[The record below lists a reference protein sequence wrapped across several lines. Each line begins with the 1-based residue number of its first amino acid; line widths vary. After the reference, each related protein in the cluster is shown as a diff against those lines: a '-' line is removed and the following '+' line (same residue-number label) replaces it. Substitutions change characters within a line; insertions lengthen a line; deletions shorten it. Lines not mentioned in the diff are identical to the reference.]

1 MDHFAGLDVS
11 VKETS
16 VCIVDDTGRI
26 VREVKVAS
34 EPEAL
39 LSVLK
44 NPAYHFKRIGLE
56 AGPLSQWL
64 FSALAEAGLPVIC
77 VETRHMRAVLKAQIN
92 KTDRNDARG
101 MAQMMRAGLYRP
113 VHVKTLRS
121 QKLRMLLTH
130 RKLLL
135 SKAIAIDNDLR
146 GTLRNFGLKVGI
158 VGTVKFEARIKE
170 LVENLPDLAVLV
182 EPMLVVRR
190 VLREQIGILHRR
202 LLAIV
207 RDDEV
212 CQRLMTVP
220 GVGPVVA
227 LTYRATV
234 DLPARFRNSKA
245 VGVVFGL
252 TPSKYQSG
260 EINRTGAISK
270 CGDEMMRCVL
280 YEAAQVMLTRTNKW
294 SWLKAWAMKIARHRG
309 MKKAIVALA
318 RRLAVIMHRIWVDGT
333 EFRWTREAAAHENRS
348 GTTTIGEHSSS
359 TERWKDVPRG
369 TMDEVSSLG
378 RLDLPF
384 VLRRGRPIDCSASFS
399 NPIVEGP

>member
-1 MDHFAGLDVS
+1 LGAALQADGGNEVRCYGLKHQKEKRSMDHFAGLDLS

-26 VREVKVAS
+26 LREVKVAS

-39 LSVLK
+39 LQVLR
-44 NPAYHFKRIGLE
+44 NPAYRFKRIGLE

-64 FSALAEAGLPVIC
+64 FGALAEAGLPVIC
-77 VETRHMRAVLKAQIN
+77 VETRHMQAVLKAQIN

-101 MAQMMRAGLYRP
+101 IAQMMRVGLYRP

-130 RKLLL
+130 RKLLQ
-135 SKAIAIDNDLR
+135 SKAIAIENDLR
-146 GTLRNFGLKVGI
+146 GTLRNFGLKVGM

-170 LVENLPDLAVLV
+170 LVENLPDLAELV
-182 EPMLVVRR
+182 EPLLIVRR
-190 VLREQIGILHRR
+190 ALSEQTVILHRR

-212 CQRLMTVP
+212 CRRLMTVP

-234 DLPARFRNSKA
+234 DVPARFRNSKA
-245 VGVVFGL
+245 VGAVFGL

-260 EINRTGAISK
+260 EIDRSGRISR
-270 CGDEMMRCVL
+270 CGDEMMRMML
-280 YEAAQVMLTRTNKW
+280 YEAAQVMLLRSAKW

-333 EFRWTREAAAHENRS
+333 EFRWAREFAVA
-348 GTTTIGEHSSS
+348 
-359 TERWKDVPRG
+359 
-369 TMDEVSSLG
+369 
-378 RLDLPF
+378 
-384 VLRRGRPIDCSASFS
+384 
-399 NPIVEGP
+399 